1 MQHSWDAMRRE
12 PGVVV
17 VMMVVVEE
25 KQDGTRLTRTP
36 GYSCT
41 SPIAS

>member
-17 VMMVVVEE
+17 VMVVEE
-25 KQDGTRLTRTP
+25 KQDGVAPHAHAGLFLHVTV
-36 GYSCT
+36 
-41 SPIAS
+41 

>member
-17 VMMVVVEE
+17 EE
-25 KQDGTRLTRTP
+25 QARTGP
-36 GYSCT
+36 CRDSRTQAGLFLHVT
-41 SPIAS
+41 L